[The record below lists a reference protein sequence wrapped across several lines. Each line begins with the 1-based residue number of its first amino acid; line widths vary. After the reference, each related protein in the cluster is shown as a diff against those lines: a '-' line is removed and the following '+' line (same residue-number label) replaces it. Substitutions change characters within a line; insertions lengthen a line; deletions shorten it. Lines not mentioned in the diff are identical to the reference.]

1 MSDFAT
7 IFYHVWFSPKRRKWL
22 LRGDVEILLRKLL
35 PEIAKEKGIK
45 LLASELMVDHVHLLL
60 ELNQNESLSKAIN
73 LLKGVTARR
82 VFQEFPELKFDAG
95 VNHFWQK
102 RYGRKEVPPDA
113 VSDVTGYIQSQWD
126 RLEKYE

>member
-22 LRGDVEILLRKLL
+22 LQGDVEILLRKLL

-113 VSDVTGYIQSQWD
+113 VSDVTGYIQT
-126 RLEKYE
+126 

>member
-113 VSDVTGYIQSQWD
+113 VSDVTGYIQTQWD